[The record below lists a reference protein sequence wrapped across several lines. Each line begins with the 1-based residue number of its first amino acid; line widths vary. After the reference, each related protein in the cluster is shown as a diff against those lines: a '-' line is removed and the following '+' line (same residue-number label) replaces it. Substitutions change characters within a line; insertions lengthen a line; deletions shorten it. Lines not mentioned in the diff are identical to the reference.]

1 MTRGVGYFSVNSYTG
16 YCTLYSILMITF
28 QSDGPFEREKGRG
41 LTLCRVRK
49 LIYILVVFAAM
60 YSKAHNQN
68 CIIHEYRIVYILYL
82 PVLYGY
88 FHDGTNLAESICA
101 EILPSSNPKLC
112 VSATA
117 SLNHENLRYKT
128 SCALRIIGR

>member
-1 MTRGVGYFSVNSYTG
+1 MAPGVGYISVNTYTG

-68 CIIHEYRIVYILYL
+68 CIIHEYRIVYIL
-82 PVLYGY
+82 
-88 FHDGTNLAESICA
+88 AR
-101 EILPSSNPKLC
+101 ILWTFP
-112 VSATA
+112 
-117 SLNHENLRYKT
+117 R
-128 SCALRIIGR
+128 RD